1 MKGFD
6 LPSSGLITLD
16 LKGDFAFTDSL
27 LEEEINRTAK
37 RDAQIIKKLL
47 GLSFSLRV
55 QTNGD
60 GVFFVSIFIHTY
72 TMLAKRHT
80 KTSKYKA
87 MCNFAHM

>member
-1 MKGFD
+1 
-6 LPSSGLITLD
+6 
-16 LKGDFAFTDSL
+16 
-27 LEEEINRTAK
+27 
-37 RDAQIIKKLL
+37 
-47 GLSFSLRV
+47 LSFSLRV